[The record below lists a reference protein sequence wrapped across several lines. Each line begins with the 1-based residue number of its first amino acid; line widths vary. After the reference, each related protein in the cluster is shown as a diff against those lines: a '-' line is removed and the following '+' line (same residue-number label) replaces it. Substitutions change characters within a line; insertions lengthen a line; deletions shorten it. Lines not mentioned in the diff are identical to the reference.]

1 MNARAKAKMG
11 PIQFPNITKDKV
23 MKTES
28 RTVYAT
34 MTNSDRTEG
43 RGYEYPIAICESLI
57 TAKRLGKGK
66 CVQGCDCRVIEV
78 EIIKI
83 DGKPYIEI
91 SAIDLIKPS
100 KEDIAEQEEI
110 DRKEAMKAARNAA
123 IEKARAAGLSDSDI
137 EALIRRD

>member
-110 DRKEAMKAARNAA
+110 DRILDKIRAKGIHSLTKE
-123 IEKARAAGLSDSDI
+123 EKQMLDGSGKKG
-137 EALIRRD
+137 